1 MKKVLFLFI
10 FFQSCREFGDM
21 FENITKITG
30 KYFLIENSWG
40 GHSVGY
46 KTDESYLIRGP
57 LDSKVLAYAVKD
69 SILVMKYIQK
79 DSAINF
85 YVLNM
90 NKDHST
96 AKNAEIYLD
105 TIKAIDFINSTL
117 QKLNLQFK
125 LVN

>member
-1 MKKVLFLFI
+1 MKKVLFLLI

-21 FENITKITG
+21 FENVTKITG

-46 KTDESYLIRGP
+46 QTDESYLIRGP
-57 LDSKVLAYAVKD
+57 SNGKVLAYAIKD

-79 DSAINF
+79 DSSINF

-90 NKDHST
+90 NKDSYK
-96 AKNAEIYLD
+96 AKNEQIFMD
-105 TIKAIDFINSTL
+105 TIKAIDFKISTL

-125 LVN
+125 LVK